1 MESFGVSL
9 AANSSTDIKSWS
21 QSQQDV
27 GQAQTRIQ
35 SVRGW
40 PNLRQRRWKDIL
52 HILYMYDI

>member
-1 MESFGVSL
+1 MVEWFGVSL
-9 AANSSTDIKSWS
+9 VTNSSTDIKSC
-21 QSQQDV
+21 SQQDV

>member
-35 SVRGW
+35 SVKGW
-40 PNLRQRRWKDIL
+40 PNP
-52 HILYMYDI
+52 